1 MNNPQKPNNTV
12 TRLDKPFYGKI
23 KQEVKVLA
31 NISFILDKMDKD
43 GYLRIMKDGFEQI
56 IGNEID
62 FAIGELNKIKKKS
75 KGFDMKSQ
83 LTNNTYIFK
92 ENLKMIAGFIGGLSS
107 GPALEGED
115 KGRQHQLNYKRVQQE
130 VLQKPV

>member
-1 MNNPQKPNNTV
+1 MDITQKQNNIV
-12 TRLDKPFYGKI
+12 TRLDKPFYSKI

-56 IGNEID
+56 IGSEID

-92 ENLKMIAGFIGGLSS
+92 ENLKMIAGFIGGLRS
-107 GPALEGED
+107 GSAVERED
-115 KGRQHQLNYKRVQQE
+115 KRRKH
-130 VLQKPV
+130 